1 MINGRSIFSFLLV
14 VVMAIFSVYSLKYNP
29 TARSIPLAVGNAVL
43 IMAFIQL
50 LVDALPS
57 LSHRIMS
64 MISKNKP
71 KAVETSEDPDH
82 VISWSKVLIIFI
94 WLIGFTFLL
103 HWTSYLVAV
112 PVFLLLFIWK
122 VGKAPFIPSLG
133 VAFGMLTFMYVL
145 FDVLLGARF

>member
-50 LVDALPS
+50 LSDALPS
-57 LSHRIMS
+57 FSQRIMS

-71 KAVETSEDPDH
+71 KAVEMSEDDE
-82 VISWSKVLIIFI
+82 IKWSKVSIIFI